1 MPRRS
6 LVALAPRLLFQSFFT
21 AAHQKE
27 LSLAFNW
34 TLNGSRDVTSTMK
47 KQLAKADALITTWDS
62 PCFGD
67 ELLQLAPNLRIV
79 AHCGGEVKKRFTG
92 SLLDKLTIT
101 TAPEPMARATA
112 ELAASLVLYCG
123 RGIDAYRAALRQ
135 RNNKIY
141 DDAHIRGT
149 SESLIGREIGMIG
162 FGRIGRKIV
171 DLLRGFDLHWRV
183 YDPYASR
190 DGARDSQV
198 EFVELKPL
206 LKASDLLVLAAA
218 LTDETRGLLDRRNLA
233 LLPNGTTIINVGR
246 GAVLDLEALTKEV
259 RTGRLKCAID
269 VTDPVEPLPPAH
281 PLRSLPG
288 AIVTPHIG
296 GGTSKARHEM
306 ADDLI
311 DDLQRFFRGEA
322 VKNRVTTAMLSRM
335 T

>member
-1 MPRRS
+1 
-6 LVALAPRLLFQSFFT
+6 
-21 AAHQKE
+21 
-27 LSLAFNW
+27 
-34 TLNGSRDVTSTMK
+34 
-47 KQLAKADALITTWDS
+47 
-62 PCFGD
+62 
-67 ELLQLAPNLRIV
+67 
-79 AHCGGEVKKRFTG
+79 
-92 SLLDKLTIT
+92 
-101 TAPEPMARATA
+101 
-112 ELAASLVLYCG
+112 VLYCG
-123 RGIDAYRAALRQ
+123 RGIDAYRAVLRK
-135 RNNKIY
+135 RNNRIY

-149 SESLIGREIGMIG
+149 PESLVDREIGMIG
-162 FGRIGRKIV
+162 FGRIGRKLV
-171 DLLRGFDLHWRV
+171 DLLRGFDLRWRV

-190 DGARDSQV
+190 GDYENIQV

-233 LLPNGTTIINVGR
+233 LLPTGATVINVAR
-246 GAVLDLEALTKEV
+246 GAVLNLDALTNEV
-259 RTGRLKCAID
+259 RKGRLQCAID

-281 PLRSLPG
+281 PLRNLPG

-311 DDLQRFFRGEA
+311 DDLQKFFRGEA